1 MNGNVSLLLFEN
13 NANTNR
19 PYLYSRYWTGT
30 SVQLRLIQESFQMQ
44 VTFDLLTFPCMSLH
58 CKLGIG

>member
-19 PYLYSRYWTGT
+19 PYLHSRYWTGT

-44 VTFDLLTFPCMSLH
+44 VTFDLLTFPCMNLH